1 MVQKKA
7 ENKVGNRAEMKNSIK
22 LDRRTAGK
30 SPLYEEMIARPSQS
44 IRGGGELKKKL
55 RRSRSLK
62 LADWRSIGSPP
73 KQDEDAKKKQT
84 ATRMEDRSPNYMK
97 PTSSSDK
104 RKENVQVS
112 TQTQTSNRIQ
122 RARDSNYTRKKPDA
136 RGSKSTTASASKNVK
151 QLTRSSSL
159 KPIKPSMK
167 ATGLP
172 LFSLQDIARSTC
184 SSTIKD
190 SKFPDYL
197 DLHPGGT
204 ESEGTSIFKV
214 CPYTYCSLN
223 GHFHKPLPPLK
234 HFISARRRLLKTQ
247 KSVKMKGSIP
257 RRIKNAKEV
266 KKKIDTG
273 QNLVPVRS
281 EEVFR
286 TDMISS
292 PRWPHSWNEEQ
303 SELLTGDWSDEFFL
317 EIFPDWAPDLTDV
330 ESFGKCGNME
340 ICSDDEVAEP
350 TNEEDDAKKLS
361 ESVVVSCEKIASESE
376 QDCVKA
382 EETVSSRAHYEKN
395 VSLEAED
402 GGNHED
408 RIDDSCLRDADTAA
422 ALSGASQSIDCN
434 VALDQLSD
442 ENGSFFPE
450 EDVTSEACGGSESD
464 EVGLRSDTITEM
476 EEDDEASLYDET
488 SGSSFTDGEPEHAST
503 PLVREAVLIYDEP
516 DSNPFSN
523 STPLDFCDQTGNPLP
538 EDSSEAIEN
547 VEIDDPAAQGDEIV
561 IMEEDQAELI
571 EFVELYPIELDLIA
585 SEVLEVNFPADQ
597 TDEIG
602 TTKEEVYTEFID
614 FCPNVDILAA
624 EKNEITIPKEEVQ
637 TEVMGSL
644 HPTELEPVINESLD
658 DNFPTSQ
665 GDEINHTN
673 EQVQT
678 EATAPV
684 VQTETTVIVVE
695 LYTTEQEAMDY
706 EDDIPNPDNRLVE
719 GDEAFVVAEGSCELK
734 DDHDAKEA
742 LVDVQVASDGQ
753 GCSDVQTMVEAVPDY
768 SEDDLVADETTFPVT
783 QNSDLAVQDV
793 AEEIQIKVIEH
804 PDDLETEN
812 CPPPLLVPEAKDETV
827 TGDSNLNVIQK
838 DIEFVQLDIVK
849 DQNHQDATGG
859 KHFQVESRDEVPDE
873 ENCTAKLAEIQSL
886 GSSDSQCPCNVS
898 SGESGDQNK
907 PTSVDDCSKDGL
919 QMNCDTE
926 QQEESVW
933 SPPKA
938 ESHFI
943 IEKSSNT
950 GIDGS
955 PSNQSEVSNFES
967 NDDIGSMNKDEKVMR
982 PVMNAI
988 QPPVSNYSGLKYR
1001 ANPKRKVENVNE
1013 ERMFNPRGP
1022 SFLPIEPDPDAEKV
1036 DLRHQM
1042 MDERKNSEEWML
1054 DYALRQAVNKLA
1066 PARRKKVALLVEAF
1080 ETVMPLPKC
1089 ETRVHHSA
1097 MSFTH
1102 ARTIQA
1108 CS

>member
-1 MVQKKA
+1 
-7 ENKVGNRAEMKNSIK
+7 
-22 LDRRTAGK
+22 
-30 SPLYEEMIARPSQS
+30 MIARPSQS

-73 KQDEDAKKKQT
+73 KQDEDTKKKLT
-84 ATRMEDRSPNYMK
+84 ATRMEDGSPNYMK

-122 RARDSNYTRKKPDA
+122 RARDSNYTRRRPDA
-136 RGSKSTTASASKNVK
+136 RGSKSTTASASNNVK

-172 LFSLQDIARSTC
+172 LFSMQDIARSTC

-257 RRIKNAKEV
+257 RRTKNAKEV
-266 KKKIDTG
+266 KKNIDTG

-281 EEVFR
+281 EQVFR

-292 PRWPHSWNEEQ
+292 PRWPQSWNEEQ

-317 EIFPDWAPDLTDV
+317 EIFPESAPDLTDV
-330 ESFGKCGNME
+330 ESFGNCGNME
-340 ICSDDEVAEP
+340 ICSDDEVAQP
-350 TNEEDDAKKLS
+350 TNEEVDAKKLG
-361 ESVVVSCEKIASESE
+361 ESVVVSCEKTASESE
-376 QDCVKA
+376 LDSVKA
-382 EETVSSRAHYEKN
+382 EETVSNRAHYEKN
-395 VSLEAED
+395 VSLEVD
-402 GGNHED
+402 NGGNRQD
-408 RIDDSCLRDADTAA
+408 AIDDSCLGDADTAA

-434 VALDQLSD
+434 EALDQLSD

-450 EDVTSEACGGSESD
+450 EEDTTSEACGGSESD
-464 EVGLRSDTITEM
+464 EDGLRSETITEM

-488 SGSSFTDGEPEHAST
+488 PGSSFTDGEPGHAST
-503 PLVREAVLIYDEP
+503 PLVHEAVSIYDEL

-561 IMEEDQAELI
+561 IMEEDQTELI

-602 TTKEEVYTEFID
+602 STKEEVYTEFID
-614 FCPNVDILAA
+614 FCPNVDIVAA
-624 EKNEITIPKEEVQ
+624 ERNEITISKEEVQ
-637 TEVMGSL
+637 TEVMGSIDL
-644 HPTELEPVINESLD
+644 HPTEVEPVINESLD
-658 DNFPTSQ
+658 DNIPTSQ

-684 VQTETTVIVVE
+684 VQTEATVIVVD
-695 LYTTEQEAMDY
+695 LYTTEQEAMGY
-706 EDDIPNPDNRLVE
+706 EDDIPNPDNRLIE
-719 GDEAFVVAEGSCELK
+719 GDEVFVVAEGSCELK

-742 LVDVQVASDGQ
+742 FVDVLVASDGQ
-753 GCSDVQTMVEAVPDY
+753 GCPDVQIMVEEVPDY
-768 SEDDLVADETTFPVT
+768 SEDDLVAAETTFPVT
-783 QNSDLAVQDV
+783 QNSDLAVPDIT
-793 AEEIQIKVIEH
+793 EESQIKVIER

-812 CPPPLLVPEAKDETV
+812 CAPPLLVPEAKDETV
-827 TGDSNLNVIQK
+827 TG

-859 KHFQVESRDEVPDE
+859 KHFQVESREEVPDE
-873 ENCTAKLAEIQSL
+873 ENCTTKLAEIQSL
-886 GSSDSQCPCNVS
+886 GSSDSQCASDVS
-898 SGESGDQNK
+898 SGETGDQNK
-907 PTSVDDCSKDGL
+907 PTSVQDCSNDDL

-926 QQEESVW
+926 QQEESVRNLA
-933 SPPKA
+933 KA

-943 IEKSSNT
+943 IEKSSST
-950 GIDGS
+950 GVAGS
-955 PSNQSEVSNFES
+955 PSNQSEVSNFEH
-967 NDDIGSMNKDEKVMR
+967 NDDIGSMNKDDKVLR

-1001 ANPKRKVENVNE
+1001 ANPKRKVENINE

-1022 SFLPIEPDPDAEKV
+1022 RFLPIEPDPDAEKV

-1054 DYALRQAVNKLA
+1054 DYALRTAVNKLA
-1066 PARRKKVALLVEAF
+1066 PARKKKVALLVEAF